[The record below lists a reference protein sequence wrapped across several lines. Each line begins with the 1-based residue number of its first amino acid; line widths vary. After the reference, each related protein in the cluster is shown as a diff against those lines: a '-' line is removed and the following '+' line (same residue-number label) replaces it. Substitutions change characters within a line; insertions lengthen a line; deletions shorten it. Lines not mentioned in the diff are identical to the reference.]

1 MIYLW
6 ILAPLVRPYLWP
18 VGISFGDHLPFISF
32 ISSRKPS
39 VKIMEATSQSLLS
52 WLVLWGDTWIMC
64 SVSSKI
70 EEFTHFVCCTLG
82 VKINSKVRGAFGCSG
97 ELLSSLS
104 LLFSPPVARYNRA
117 QTVGMGA
124 VCKHVDWR
132 PEYFKKRV
140 IFTPGSVWKA
150 KRTSSL
156 LGNSHPRARRR

>member
-1 MIYLW
+1 MIYFW
-6 ILAPLVRPYLWP
+6 ILAPLVKPYLWP

-39 VKIMEATSQSLLS
+39 VKIMEDTSPYYHDSYYEEIHEL
-52 WLVLWGDTWIMC
+52 MC
-64 SVSSKI
+64 LVSSKI

-140 IFTPGSVWKA
+140 IFTPGSV
-150 KRTSSL
+150 
-156 LGNSHPRARRR
+156 